1 MFEPLDAATFAKA
14 LASDEGLRPPII
26 VHGLVRKTAD
36 AKVIEFTL
44 DVITCH
50 LWLKIPLDLIHR
62 VVVLGKRTCHD
73 HTHDFVAIQFK
84 SPTNAEAQV
93 FAALLQSQETPGS
106 SPMSPLDAGPL
117 PTAAPDAMHM
127 AALDPAAPTTP
138 PIHPAA
144 ATVYLWNVVILY
156 AGQWVSVGYFNNY
169 WAAYYKWAEWRQKG
183 YRAQILEIT

>member
-1 MFEPLDAATFAKA
+1 MFQPLDAATFAKA

-50 LWLKIPLDLIHR
+50 LWLKIPLDLIER

-93 FAALLQSQETPGS
+93 FAALLQGQGTPGS

-117 PTAAPDAMHM
+117 PTAALDAMH
-127 AALDPAAPTTP
+127 LS
-138 PIHPAA
+138 A
-144 ATVYLWNVVILY
+144 ATWAATNWALLVRHPRYTGGRWVTVGKYQYLW
-156 AGQWVSVGYFNNY
+156 Q
-169 WAAYYKWAEWRQKG
+169 
-183 YRAQILEIT
+183 AQIPARQYQTMGYQTYISPIV